1 MKKIMILAIS
11 AILVANVSAQ
21 EQKKECKGKHFNKAE
36 RVEFDIKRL
45 SHELMLSDEQAEKF
59 AVTYRE
65 YSTEVDKIFKKNAP
79 KGEVEQGKELSDKDL
94 DKLAKARFEGFKELA
109 IVQSRFYDKF
119 RKDLTARQV
128 GKVMRFDAPF
138 EHKQCC
144 GKGEGPRPNCP
155 HQEGPCPEGPKHK
168 EHRH

>member
-1 MKKIMILAIS
+1 MKKIIVLAIS

-65 YSTEVDKIFKKNAP
+65 YSTEVDKIFEKNAP

-94 DKLAKARFEGFKELA
+94 DKLANARFEDFKELA
-109 IVQSRFYDKF
+109 NVQSKFYDKF
-119 RKDLTARQV
+119 RKDLSARQV

-138 EHKQCC
+138 ENRQCC
-144 GKGEGPRPNCP
+144 GKGEGPRP
-155 HQEGPCPEGPKHK
+155 EGPCPDGPRHDGKKHK